1 MMASYWSEAICVWCC
16 EASMLALTEGQRLRG
31 LIAISGIYSGPRF
44 YRNWLTRHMPPALR
58 AEASPITVIHI
69 V

>member
-1 MMASYWSEAICVWCC
+1 MVFLSDFLMRNGECGDRRCL

-44 YRNWLTRHMPPALR
+44 YRNWLTRHMPPA
-58 AEASPITVIHI
+58 
-69 V
+69 